1 MVQKISPTFAEHCFQ
16 FADFIIKQKLN
27 SLKNDIYL
35 MRKSDISI
43 RIKQMWWIY
52 IYNSKSFKFRVR
64 VLFWVIFLFTDFC
77 FVFQNQFIKYTPLNY
92 SGVGDGF
99 VGDANFQSEAIDGL
113 PELEFSWS
121 RKMN

>member
-1 MVQKISPTFAEHCFQ
+1 M
-16 FADFIIKQKLN
+16 
-27 SLKNDIYL
+27 
-35 MRKSDISI
+35 
-43 RIKQMWWIY
+43 
-52 IYNSKSFKFRVR
+52 R

-77 FVFQNQFIKYTPLNY
+77 FVFQNQFIKYTLLNY